1 MTLRDE
7 HTPMNHFDLIII
19 GSGSGNAIPAELAD
33 AWRIAVIERGTFG
46 GTCLNV
52 GCIPSKMFVLPADRA
67 EYAKHSP
74 RLGVRTEFHG
84 VDWPA
89 IRDRVFGRID
99 PITEG
104 GRQYRRDGH
113 PNITLIEGSAR
124 FVAERT
130 VKVHGDTLTADRFLV
145 ATGARPA
152 IPPIAGLA
160 DVPFHTS
167 DTIMRIDEL
176 PTRLGIIGGGF
187 IAVEL
192 GHVFSAYGSD
202 VTVFNRS
209 NRLLRSHDRDISD
222 RFTQLFAERVDL
234 RLGELPHRVGMDGSQ
249 FVLVLGDQ
257 AGGDE
262 RIERFDQLLVA
273 TGRSPNCEDLHPT
286 TAGINVHPD
295 GRIEV
300 DDTMAT
306 SAPGVWAIGD
316 VANPHQ
322 LKHLANREAEIAF
335 WNMAHPDEPRRSDT
349 TALPHA
355 VFSDPQV
362 ASVGYTEAEAQAHG
376 HDYVVG
382 RRDYGG
388 TAYGWALEDESSF
401 AKVIIDIPTKRLL
414 GAHIL
419 GPQAATLI
427 QILAQAMTFGQR
439 ADELA
444 TVPYYVHPALTEV
457 VENALLDGLEKI
469 PS

>member
-1 MTLRDE
+1 MD
-7 HTPMNHFDLIII
+7 HFDLIII
-19 GSGSGNAIPAELAD
+19 GSGSGNAIPPELAD
-33 AWRIAVIERGTFG
+33 AWRIAIIERGTFG

-52 GCIPSKMFVLPADRA
+52 GCIPSKMLVLPADRA
-67 EYAKHSP
+67 EYARHSP
-74 RLGVRTEFHG
+74 RLGVHTEFHG

-113 PNITLIEGSAR
+113 PNITLIEGTAR
-124 FVAERT
+124 FTGERT
-130 VKVHGDTLTADRFLV
+130 LRVNGRTLTADRVLV
-145 ATGARPA
+145 AAGARPS
-152 IPPIAGLA
+152 IPPIAGLS

-176 PTRLGIIGGGF
+176 PTRLGIIGGGY

-192 GHVFSAYGSD
+192 GHVFSAYGSK
-202 VTVFNRS
+202 VTIFNRS
-209 NRLLRSHDRDISD
+209 DRLLRSHDRDVSD
-222 RFTQLFAERVDL
+222 RFTELFADRVDL
-234 RLGELPHRVGMDGSQ
+234 RLGELPQLVRTNGAQ
-249 FVLVLGDQ
+249 IELVLD
-257 AGGDE
+257 GGADGGQRVE
-262 RIERFDQLLVA
+262 TFDQLLVA
-273 TGRSPNCEDLHPT
+273 TGRSPNSEDLHPIA
-286 TAGINVHPD
+286 AGISVHPD

-335 WNMAHPDEPRRSDT
+335 WNMAHPDDPRRGDT

-362 ASVGYTEAEAQAHG
+362 GSVGYTEAEAQAHG
-376 HDYVVG
+376 CDYVVG

-401 AKVIIDIPTKRLL
+401 AKVIIDMDTKRIL

-427 QILAQAMTFGQR
+427 QLVAQAMTFGQR

-444 TVPYYVHPALTEV
+444 TIPYYVHPALTEV
-457 VENALLDGLEKI
+457 VENALLDGLDRI